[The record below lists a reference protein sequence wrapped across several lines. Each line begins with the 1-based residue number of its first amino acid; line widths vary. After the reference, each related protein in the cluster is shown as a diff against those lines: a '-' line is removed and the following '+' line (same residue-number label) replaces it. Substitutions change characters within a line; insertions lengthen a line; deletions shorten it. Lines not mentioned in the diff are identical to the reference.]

1 MVAVQCAVLTRSV
14 ADRRQMSAAPALSG
28 EIAACRGEDLICGVA
43 IIPAM
48 RGQGIVRGVTGRQ
61 HAMIRQVIQVES
73 LPRSVIKAEMPEEH
87 IQKTLKDMTIYSAG
101 VYHRAAVM
109 NSSGV

>member
-1 MVAVQCAVLTRSV
+1 MVAVQCAVLTRSG

-87 IQKTLKDMTIYSAG
+87 IQKTLKDRMICSAEACSR
-101 VYHRAAVM
+101 VVKRD
-109 NSSGV
+109 SSGV